1 MSVSE
6 SNLYFPYFC
15 KMVEAVLIRQLYYV
29 DSCKTPSFSVIR
41 LINSRIAVVIQ
52 TTLTIVTS
60 LVSDTQYSD
69 VQWSMKHLRN
79 AKIIGLTW
87 TKKNPFNTYNMFT
100 LLPGYGQWNAHE
112 TTKAVNVVFFSFLWG
127 MVFCKRSLN
136 WAKRKAFKF
145 LGIWREFTGLI
156 KTLHILMNVSD
167 LSVRKDVLMYISW
180 YLKLKFMDVQSIFH
194 FIETIFK

>member
-1 MSVSE
+1 MQGTQFLC
-6 SNLYFPYFC
+6 N
-15 KMVEAVLIRQLYYV
+15 
-29 DSCKTPSFSVIR
+29 R
-41 LINSRIAVVIQ
+41 LINSRIALVIQ
-52 TTLTIVTS
+52 TTPTIVTS
-60 LVSDTQYSD
+60 SVVSDTQYSD

-79 AKIIGLTW
+79 AKIIGLIW
-87 TKKNPFNTYNMFT
+87 KKKTFNMHNMFT

-112 TTKAVNVVFFSFLWG
+112 TTKAIIVVFFSFLWG

-145 LGIWREFTGLI
+145 LGIWREFTWLI

>member
-1 MSVSE
+1 
-6 SNLYFPYFC
+6 
-15 KMVEAVLIRQLYYV
+15 
-29 DSCKTPSFSVIR
+29 
-41 LINSRIAVVIQ
+41 
-52 TTLTIVTS
+52 
-60 LVSDTQYSD
+60 
-69 VQWSMKHLRN
+69 
-79 AKIIGLTW
+79 
-87 TKKNPFNTYNMFT
+87 MFT

-112 TTKAVNVVFFSFLWG
+112 PTKAIIVVFSSFLRG

-136 WAKRKAFKF
+136 WDKRKAFKF